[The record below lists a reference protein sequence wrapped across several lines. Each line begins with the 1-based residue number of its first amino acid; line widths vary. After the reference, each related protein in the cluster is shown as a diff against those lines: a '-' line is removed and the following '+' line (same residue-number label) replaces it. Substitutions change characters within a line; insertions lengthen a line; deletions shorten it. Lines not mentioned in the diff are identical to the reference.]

1 MGEPSNFWGNM
12 SNRTKHGTALI
23 TGASSGIGAAYAR
36 RLAIQ
41 GMNLILVARR
51 KDRLETLAGQL
62 HQNHAVAAEV
72 LVADL
77 TKTEDIERVEKRI
90 NEIESLN
97 MLINNAGFGT
107 SGLFSEIDLAK
118 HLDMIDLHVIASVRL
133 CRAALPRMI
142 SRNSGAIIN
151 VSSAGAF
158 MPSQGNVIYCA
169 TKSFLVTFSEA
180 LQLELLGTN
189 IKIQALCPGFT
200 RTEFH
205 DTSEYAEFDRSMIP
219 KFIWTS
225 ADDVVVGSIR
235 SLKKEKVTYIPGLKH
250 YLLVAVVRN
259 RIVSKILLGRFRKKS
274 QQAQKPG

>member
-12 SNRTKHGTALI
+12 SNRTKYGTALI

-41 GMNLILVARR
+41 GMSLILVARR
-51 KDRLETLAGQL
+51 KDRLETLAGKL

-107 SGLFSEIDLAK
+107 LGLFSEIDLAK

-158 MPSQGNVIYCA
+158 MPAQDNVIYCA

-180 LQLELLGTN
+180 LQRELLGTN
-189 IKIQALCPGFT
+189 IKIQALCPGFI

-205 DTSEYAEFDRSMIP
+205 NTSEYAKFDRSVIP
-219 KFIWTS
+219 RFLWTS
-225 ADDVVVGSIR
+225 ADDVVAASIR
-235 SLKKEKVTYIPGLKH
+235 SLKKEKTTYIPGLKN
-250 YLLVAVVRN
+250 YLLVAAVRN
-259 RIVSKILLGRFRKKS
+259 RIVSKILLGRLRKKS